1 MTREEEIAEWLR
13 CKNDIIYFIEKY
25 CYLKTPEGIQHIK
38 LHDYQKKY
46 LKYLIDNQLFYLKKK

>member
-25 CYLKTPEGIQHIK
+25 CYLKTPEGI
-38 LHDYQKKY
+38 
-46 LKYLIDNQLFYLKKK
+46 